1 MSGST
6 ITRDILAEW
15 RQAAVDALRAHG
27 PLRPRDLGDKIG
39 CGAQACT
46 MRAKRLPS
54 YFRVVYN
61 GNGNADS
68 IELVRGVA

>member
-1 MSGST
+1 MSGPV
-6 ITRDILAEW
+6 ITRDVLAEW

-27 PLRPRDLGDKIG
+27 PMSPRELGGKIG

-54 YFRVVYN
+54 YFRIVYN
-61 GNGNADS
+61 GNGNATG
-68 IELVRGVA
+68 IELARGVA

>member
-1 MSGST
+1 MAGSNL
-6 ITRDILAEW
+6 TREALIAW
-15 RQAAVDALRAHG
+15 RQSAVDALRAHG
-27 PLRPRDLGDKIG
+27 PMSPRDLGGKIG

-61 GNGNADS
+61 GNGNAEL
-68 IELVRGVA
+68 IELARGVA